1 MKSISAEVA
10 TKTWEKMCSVT
21 PDEAVKMMDRMNEEQ
36 PAILAFLMASGE
48 DILSKKEQELQLYL
62 GVVIWQIML
71 EGDPK
76 ISTIPIETIEMIEE
90 MNIASLNN
98 LDSTS
103 HEKINL
109 EAENIFH
116 NFNQQEV
123 FRLIM
128 EIVMKESDGLITEEN
143 KGIMFFNLKTIIE
156 CFDR

>member
-1 MKSISAEVA
+1 MQTISAEVA

-21 PDEAVKMMDRMNEEQ
+21 PEEAAKMMDKLNQEQ

-48 DILSKKEQELQLYL
+48 DILTKKEQELQVYL

-71 EGDPK
+71 EGNPEL
-76 ISTIPIETIEMIEE
+76 TTVPIETIELIEE
-90 MNIASLNN
+90 MNINSLNN
-98 LDSTS
+98 MENASSD
-103 HEKINL
+103 KINR

-116 NFNQQEV
+116 NFKQQEV

-128 EIVMKESDGLITEEN
+128 EIVMKEADGLITEEN
-143 KGIMFFNLKTIIE
+143 KGIMFFNLKTVIE